1 MIPRFPSSLPS
12 RKYSLLAPRKVGDS
26 SKCNAQAAR
35 CTGEIAV
42 KGFRGDLESVRC
54 PISRCTGNEDV
65 APHYAKQENAVQIPL
80 QNAVVWGGGVWY
92 NAEHE
97 KWGEPNLVVYWGP
110 MGCLT
115 GFYFIT
121 NTAHEIMPTGD
132 REAYEGGVQAYGDVS
147 RGSSRRDGGQLRK
160 LSSA

>member
-1 MIPRFPSSLPS
+1 LILEGIDPP
-12 RKYSLLAPRKVGDS
+12 KG
-26 SKCNAQAAR
+26 NAQAAR

-97 KWGEPNLVVYWGP
+97 KWVNPTLWR
-110 MGCLT
+110 
-115 GFYFIT
+115 
-121 NTAHEIMPTGD
+121 TARALANAD
-132 REAYEGGVQAYGDVS
+132 RLAEN
-147 RGSSRRDGGQLRK
+147 SSLAQCMFLYK
-160 LSSA
+160 MMYN

>member
-1 MIPRFPSSLPS
+1 MILEGTDPS
-12 RKYSLLAPRKVGDS
+12 KG
-26 SKCNAQAAR
+26 NAQAAR

-97 KWGEPNLVVYWGP
+97 KWVEPNLV
-110 MGCLT
+110 
-115 GFYFIT
+115 
-121 NTAHEIMPTGD
+121 
-132 REAYEGGVQAYGDVS
+132 AYSEGVGKCRPIG
-147 RGSSRRDGGQLRK
+147 RK
-160 LSSA
+160 F